1 MEVKEWR
8 TMSQKNRHKVLDV
21 VAEVVPINQKEAL
34 EDQLRV
40 AGFDPM
46 QLTEFE
52 KALLFQIGWAKHDV
66 VEAIDELGAMLE
78 DYLGEGEE

>member
-1 MEVKEWR
+1 
-8 TMSQKNRHKVLDV
+8 MSQKNRHKVLDV
-21 VAEVVPINQKEAL
+21 VAVPINQKEAL

-52 KALLFQIGWAKHDV
+52 KALLIQIGLMRTDV

>member
-1 MEVKEWR
+1 
-8 TMSQKNRHKVLDV
+8 MSQKNRHKTLDI
-21 VAEVVPINQKEAL
+21 VAEVVPINQKDAL

-46 QLTEFE
+46 QLSEFE
-52 KALLFQIGWAKHDV
+52 KALLIQIGLIRTDV

-78 DYLGEGEE
+78 DYLGDREE

>member
-1 MEVKEWR
+1 
-8 TMSQKNRHKVLDV
+8 MSQKNRHKTLDV
-21 VAEVVPINQKEAL
+21 VAEVVPINQKDAL

-46 QLTEFE
+46 QLSEFE
-52 KALLFQIGWAKHDV
+52 KALLIQIGLMRTDV